1 MTPAAARPFLKW
13 AGGKGKLLEQFG
25 PYFPARFRG
34 YIEPFLGS
42 AAVFFH
48 LAPSRRP
55 ERTIL
60 ADSNEELILAYRAVR
75 DRVEAVI
82 DALAVHQ
89 HLHGKAHYYEVRS
102 LRPEEMAPEARA
114 ARLIYLNRTCFNG
127 LYRVNSRGEFNVPI
141 GRYAHPKILNSDNL
155 RRVSRTLQRVELLHE
170 PFFRTPDYCRR
181 GEFIYFDPPYQP
193 ISPTASFTA
202 YTPDA
207 FRRSDQERLAG
218 TFAAL
223 DRIGCRL
230 MLSNSDSP
238 LIRKLYGS
246 YRIHPVRARRVINS
260 RADRRGPV
268 RELLIRNY

>member
-13 AGGKGKLLEQFG
+13 AGGKRRLLEQFR
-25 PYFPARFRG
+25 PHFPARFRG

-48 LAPSRRP
+48 LASSRRP
-55 ERTIL
+55 GRTIL
-60 ADSNEELILAYRAVR
+60 ADSNEELILAYLAVR

-82 DALAVHQ
+82 DALAVQ
-89 HLHGKAHYYEVRS
+89 QRLHGKTHYYEVRS
-102 LRPEEMAPEARA
+102 LRPEELAPAERA

-141 GRYAHPKILNSDNL
+141 GSYVHPRILDSDNL
-155 RRVSRTLQRVELLHE
+155 RRVSRTLQRVELRHE
-170 PFFRTPDYCRR
+170 PFFRLPDYCRR

-193 ISPTASFTA
+193 ISPTSSFTA
-202 YTPDA
+202 YTPGA
-207 FRRSDQERLAG
+207 FKRSDQERLAG

-246 YRIHPVRARRVINS
+246 YRIHSVRARRVINS
-260 RADRRGPV
+260 RGDRRGPV

>member
-13 AGGKGKLLEQFG
+13 AGGKGRLLKQFG
-25 PYFPARFRG
+25 PYFPARYRG

-42 AAVFFH
+42 GAVFFH

-75 DRVEAVI
+75 DRVEAVNE
-82 DALAVHQ
+82 ALAVQ
-89 HLHGKAHYYEVRS
+89 QRLHGKTHYYEVRS
-102 LRPEEMAPEARA
+102 RRPEEMAPAERA

-141 GRYAHPKILNSDNL
+141 GSYAHPRILDSDNL
-155 RRVSRTLQRVELLHE
+155 RRVSLTLQRVELRHE
-170 PFFRTPDYCRR
+170 PFFLLPDYCRR
-181 GEFIYFDPPYQP
+181 GEVIYFDPPYQP
-193 ISPTASFTA
+193 ISPTSSFTA

-207 FRRSDQERLAG
+207 FKRSDQERLAG
-218 TFAAL
+218 IFAAL

>member
-13 AGGKGKLLEQFG
+13 AGGKGKLLEQFR
-25 PYFPARFRG
+25 PHFPARFHG

-48 LAPSRRP
+48 LASSLSP

-60 ADSNEELILAYRAVR
+60 ADSNKELILAYRAVR
-75 DRVEAVI
+75 DRVEAVL

-89 HLHGKAHYYEVRS
+89 GLHGKAHYYEVRS
-102 LRPEEMAPEARA
+102 LRQEEMAPEERA

-141 GRYAHPKILNSDNL
+141 GRYAHPRILNSDNL
-155 RRVSRTLQRVELLHE
+155 RRVSRTLQRVELLHQ
-170 PFFRTPDYCRR
+170 PFFRAPDYCRR
-181 GEFIYFDPPYQP
+181 DDFIYFDPPYQP
-193 ISPTASFTA
+193 ISPTSSFTA

-207 FRRSDQERLAG
+207 FKRSDQERLAG

-223 DRIGCRL
+223 SSGAISSCRRL
-230 MLSNSDSP
+230 RTS
-238 LIRKLYGS
+238 
-246 YRIHPVRARRVINS
+246 
-260 RADRRGPV
+260 
-268 RELLIRNY
+268 